1 MTWNRRFEHG
11 NEGINFV
18 QQKQIPYINVPKVIL
33 LGKLRKQTE
42 VGDGSFRRMN
52 LQ

>member
-18 QQKQIPYINVPKVIL
+18 QQKQIPYIIVPEVIL
-33 LGKLRKQTE
+33 SGKSRKQRE
-42 VGDGSFRRMN
+42 VGDGSLRRMN